1 MKKPH
6 APALRSYLRD
16 HPEGATIA
24 QMQKDVESLAK
35 VNDHTLRNAL
45 GSMPDVYIDRWADP
59 KRGQYQAVWCVIVPP
74 PDCPYPTNRFRPE
87 TTWIKKN
94 AAYRNNQSFCLGRTP
109 APVQDQL

>member
-1 MKKPH
+1 MKKPWH
-6 APALRSYLRD
+6 PRIRVLLREHTDGLTTNQISLLVGGDTDPNAIRRAL
-16 HPEGATIA
+16 EG
-24 QMQKDVESLAK
+24 
-35 VNDHTLRNAL
+35 
-45 GSMPDVYIDRWADP
+45 MPDVYIDRWADP